1 MKFSNK
7 SLVVLFVTFL
17 SQSTYFLHGHV
28 TTPPGYNIPEIPK
41 DRGNKYREDI
51 LFAALTSQNPTVI
64 TGYMNNC
71 SNCKT
76 FMAFLEKIFKKYPKV
91 NFWIVN
97 GPAVKLHEKI
107 AERSSFKIPGYPSTA
122 FIKNGI
128 IQKVQI
134 GGNPKTFEENIKTL
148 LK

>member
-1 MKFSNK
+1 MRFSNK
-7 SLVVLFVTFL
+7 SLVALFVIFF
-17 SQSTYFLHGHV
+17 SQSPCFLHGHV
-28 TTPPGYNIPEIPK
+28 TTPPSYDIPEISEK
-41 DRGNKYREDI
+41 REDI
-51 LFAALTSQNPTVI
+51 LFAALTSKNPTIV

-76 FMAFLEKIFKKYPKV
+76 FMKFLETILQKYPKV
-91 NFWIVN
+91 NFLIVN

-107 AERSSFKIPGYPSTA
+107 AQRSSFKIPGYPSTA

-128 IQKVQI
+128 IQNVQI